1 MGFKKLYIE
10 LIKSLVKKI
19 LEAEQTMPS
28 VSLYKTC
35 QEIFPKNLDKKQT
48 QDFLTSVEDFN
59 KFEKTQL
66 KVSNFNAQETNMDY
80 ESFMEIIGDV
90 EDALDQKS
98 QKTSGQIIEEA
109 RDVIIEKC
117 SDFFCDWV

>member
-19 LEAEQTMPS
+19 LEAEQTMSS

-90 EDALDQKS
+90 EDALDQK
-98 QKTSGQIIEEA
+98 TSSQIIEEA
-109 RDVIIEKC
+109 RDVII
-117 SDFFCDWV
+117 